1 MFRLA
6 IGLCLFGFSSAMA
19 ADEPKKSAPI
29 KPIDVVELK
38 RPEPVTYDK
47 DIEPI
52 LVKKCNFCHSGNIKE
67 GKLDMGTF
75 EALMKGGKKGTPLV
89 AGKAA
94 DSLIYQLSGKTTRPS
109 MPPKSEEPLT
119 PEELALLKLWINQG
133 AKAPSAAR
141 VKPKVVVSL
150 PPATVYPV
158 RGIVITKDKANL
170 IAARGNMVHVYDA
183 NTGALVRNLEAKN
196 LVSPDG
202 KPAKASHISIVES
215 LAISP
220 DGKLLA
226 SGSFQEVRIWDA
238 ATGAEVKRID
248 GFADRVVALTFSPDS
263 KLLATAGGAATE
275 DGEVKIFDVATGKQ
289 LLDIKGAHSDTA
301 FGVAFSPDGKM
312 LASCGA
318 DKFVKIFEVPSGK
331 PVKSFEGH
339 THHVM
344 DVAWKND
351 GKFLASAGADNA
363 IKVWDFEKGEQAR
376 TIAGH
381 TKQISRLQFVGITPT
396 FITCSGDKSLRIW
409 NVDTGGAVKTFAN
422 AEDFLY
428 ALAASV
434 DGTIVASG
442 GEAGIIY
449 IYNNATGALIKKLG
463 PTGAIEPE
471 KAPLKK

>member
-6 IGLCLFGFSSAMA
+6 IGLCLFGFSSAMG
-19 ADEPKKSAPI
+19 ADEPKKSAPV

-38 RPEPVTYDK
+38 RTEPVSYDK

-67 GKLDMGTF
+67 GKLDMGSY
-75 EALMKGGKKGTPLV
+75 EALMKGGKKGAAVIP
-89 AGKAA
+89 GKAA
-94 DSLIYQLSGKTTRPS
+94 DSLLYQLSGKTTRPS

-119 PEELALLKLWINQG
+119 PEELALFKLWINQG

-141 VKPKVVVSL
+141 VKPKVVVSV
-150 PPATVYPV
+150 PPSSVYPV
-158 RGIVITKDKANL
+158 RGIVITKDKLNL

-183 NTGALVRNLEAKN
+183 NTGALLRNLESKG
-196 LVSPDG
+196 LVGPDG
-202 KPAKASHISIVES
+202 KTAKGSHISIVES

-238 ATGAEVKRID
+238 ATGAELKKID
-248 GFADRVVALTFSPDS
+248 GFADRVVALAFSPDS
-263 KLLATAGGAATE
+263 KLIATAGGAPTE
-275 DGEVKIFDVATGKQ
+275 DGEVKVFDVSTGKQ
-289 LLDIKGAHSDTA
+289 VIDIKGAHSDTA
-301 FGVAFSPDGKM
+301 FGVSFSPDGKM

-318 DKFVKIFEVPSGK
+318 DKFVKIFEIPSGK

-344 DVAWKND
+344 DVGWKND

-381 TKQISRLQFVGITPT
+381 TKQISRLQFVGVTPQ
-396 FITCSGDKSLRIW
+396 FITCSGDKSLKIW
-409 NVDTGGAVKTFAN
+409 NVDNGGAVKTFTN
-422 AEDFLY
+422 PDDFLY
-428 ALAASV
+428 ALASSV
-434 DGTIVASG
+434 DGAIVASG
-442 GEAGIIY
+442 GEAGIVY
-449 IYNNATGALIKKLG
+449 IYNNTTGQLVKKLG

-471 KAPLKK
+471 KAPIKK

>member
-1 MFRLA
+1 
-6 IGLCLFGFSSAMA
+6 
-19 ADEPKKSAPI
+19 
-29 KPIDVVELK
+29 
-38 RPEPVTYDK
+38 
-47 DIEPI
+47 
-52 LVKKCNFCHSGNIKE
+52 
-67 GKLDMGTF
+67 
-75 EALMKGGKKGTPLV
+75 
-89 AGKAA
+89 
-94 DSLIYQLSGKTTRPS
+94 

-119 PEELALLKLWINQG
+119 PEELALIKLWINQG

-141 VKPKVVVSL
+141 VKPKVIVSL

-226 SGSFQEVRIWDA
+226 SGSFQEIRIWDA

-248 GFADRVVALTFSPDS
+248 GFADRVVALTFSPDN

-289 LLDIKGAHSDTA
+289 VIDIKGAHSDTA
-301 FGVAFSPDGKM
+301 FGVSFSPDGKM

-344 DVAWKND
+344 DVGWKND

-381 TKQISRLQFVGITPT
+381 TKQISRLQFVGVTPT
-396 FITCSGDKSLRIW
+396 FITCSGDKSMRIW

-428 ALAASV
+428 ALASSV

-442 GEAGIIY
+442 GEAGVIY

-471 KAPLKK
+471 KAPIKK